1 MGRLDGKVAIV
12 SGAAR
17 GIGAAVAQRLRDDGA
32 AVIAGDVI
40 EPTTDTSGL
49 DWRGWDVTDADAW
62 QSVVQHAERAHG
74 RLDILI
80 NNAGISGYEP
90 IHEVTVES
98 WKRIVAVN
106 QTGVWLGMRAA
117 VSSMLRS
124 SGGAIVNVSSILGA
138 AAIPGEHV
146 YHATKGAVLSMT
158 RNAAVTYAADRIRV
172 NAVLPGWVRTRMTER
187 QAPQL
192 NAAFLASTPMLRGAE
207 PAELAA
213 AVAFLASDD
222 ASYVTGVE
230 LAVDGGYLA
239 QSAPLNRTAERTGAV
254 AS

>member
-17 GIGAAVAQRLRDDGA
+17 GIGAAVAQRLRVEGA
-32 AVIAGDVI
+32 TVIAGDVI
-40 EPTTDTSGL
+40 DPCMDTSGL
-49 DWRGWDVTDADAW
+49 IWWGWDVTDADAW
-62 QSVVQHAERAHG
+62 QSVVQHAETAYGH
-74 RLDILI
+74 LDILI
-80 NNAGISGYEP
+80 NNAGISEYEP
-90 IHEVTVES
+90 IHKVTVES

-124 SGGAIVNVSSILGA
+124 GGGAIVNVSSILGA

-172 NAVLPGWVRTRMTER
+172 NAVLPGWIRTPMTEG
-187 QAPQL
+187 QDPEL
-192 NAAFLASTPMLRGAE
+192 NAAFVASTPMLRGAE
-207 PAELAA
+207 PDELAA
-213 AVAFLASDD
+213 AVAFLVSED

-239 QSAPLNRTAERTGAV
+239 QSAPLSGAPKRIE
-254 AS
+254 AAAL